1 MFLLLITSYKN
12 EMRLVSQ
19 NGEFDV
25 PYEIAALSRIGNI
38 IIAYVPI
45 VGEKGTIM
53 ARYSTN
59 EKAQK
64 AMKALHKVYAGMFF
78 AQNVEMS
85 DDDYEE
91 CIKMAAR
98 GFGIIKTMV
107 NSPDMKFEP
116 ANIVFRFPEDDEV

>member
-1 MFLLLITSYKN
+1 
-12 EMRLVSQ
+12 MRIISQ
-19 NGEFDV
+19 NGEADL
-25 PYEIAALSRIGNI
+25 PYEMTALFAYDNRIEAVFSGSI
-38 IIAYVPI
+38 QKSPYVMAI
-45 VGEKGTIM
+45 YESKEKC
-53 ARYSTN
+53 
-59 EKAQK
+59 QK
-64 AMKALHKVYAGMFF
+64 AMKMLNRVYAGMFLS
-78 AQNVEMS
+78 QNIEMS

>member
-1 MFLLLITSYKN
+1 
-12 EMRLVSQ
+12 MRLISQ

-25 PYEIAALSRIGNI
+25 PYEIAALSRTENI
-38 IIAYVPI
+38 IRVYVPI
-45 VGEKGTIM
+45 VGEKGTVM
-53 ARYSTN
+53 ARYSTD

-64 AMKALHKVYAGMFF
+64 AMKALHKVYAGMFL

-98 GFGIIKTMV
+98 GFEIIETMV
-107 NSPDMKFEP
+107 SSSDMKFEP
-116 ANIVFRFPEDDEV
+116 ANIVFRFPEDKEV

>member
-1 MFLLLITSYKN
+1 
-12 EMRLVSQ
+12 MRLVSQ

-25 PYEIAALSRIGNI
+25 PYEIAALSRTGNI
-38 IIAYVPI
+38 IRVYVPI

-64 AMKALHKVYAGMFF
+64 AMKALHKVYAGMFL

-98 GFGIIKTMV
+98 GFGIIKTSMD
-107 NSPDMKFEP
+107 NSEMKFEP
-116 ANIVFRFPEDDEV
+116 ANIAFRFPKDDEV

>member
-1 MFLLLITSYKN
+1 
-12 EMRLVSQ
+12 MRLVSQ

-25 PYEIAALSRIGNI
+25 PYETTSLSRTGNI
-38 IIAYVPI
+38 IRAYIPM
-45 VGEKGTIM
+45 VGEKGTVM
-53 ARYSTN
+53 AHYSTE
-59 EKAQK
+59 EKAEK
-64 AMKALHKVYAGMFF
+64 AMKVLHKVYAGMFL

-85 DDDYEE
+85 DDVYEE

-116 ANIVFRFPEDDEV
+116 ANIVFQFPKDDEV